1 MKLRVF
7 SLWLC
12 CIAILVSATVGA
24 KESIWIK
31 AASTHDL
38 DPVVLYA
45 LALQESRR
53 MRPDGTVRPWPWTL
67 RAKGHGSLYFDTYT
81 EAADKLIEIIESGV
95 ENVDI
100 GMMQIN
106 WRSNGH
112 LLPDPKQILK
122 PENNVLLGAQILR
135 RELDRQKGDLT
146 NAIARYHTPSKKRG
160 ERYAT
165 SVLSI
170 LKNLRDTRGLLLAL
184 TL

>member
-1 MKLRVF
+1 M
-7 SLWLC
+7 
-12 CIAILVSATVGA
+12 GA
-24 KESIWIK
+24 AESIWIK

-45 LALQESRR
+45 VALQESRR

-67 RAKGHGSLYFDTYT
+67 RAPGYGALYFDSYI
-81 EAADKLIEIIESGV
+81 EAADKLVEIIESGV

-106 WRSNGH
+106 WHSNGH
-112 LLPDPKQILK
+112 LLPDPKLILK
-122 PENNVLLGAQILR
+122 PEHNVQLAARILR
-135 RELDRQKGDLT
+135 RELDGQQGDLD
-146 NAIARYHTPSKKRG
+146 NALARYHTPSAARG
-160 ERYAT
+160 ARYAT

-170 LKNLRDTRGLLLAL
+170 LQNLRDTRGLYLAL

>member
-1 MKLRVF
+1 MHKKVV
-7 SLWLC
+7 SLCFCFFALL
-12 CIAILVSATVGA
+12 ASSHAVAT
-24 KESIWIK
+24 ESIWVK

-53 MRPDGTVRPWPWTL
+53 LRPDGTVRPWPWTL
-67 RAKGHGSLYFDTYT
+67 HAKGYGAMYFDSYN

-106 WRSNGH
+106 WKSNGH

-122 PENNVLLGAQILR
+122 PENNVKLAAQILR
-135 RELDRQKGDLT
+135 RELDSQGGDL
-146 NAIARYHTPSKKRG
+146 NSAIAHYHTPYKQRG
-160 ERYAT
+160 TRYAN
-165 SVLSI
+165 SVLAI
-170 LKNLRDTRGLLLAL
+170 LENLRGTQGLLLAL